1 MDNLCF
7 GVIIVN
13 HLRKFIMVLPLL
25 VAILISIGN
34 AFQENYDDRFVRN
47 ASVGNNH
54 GLVEMLNDGANVN
67 LRNYKGQ
74 TALISA
80 ALKNKTDT
88 LNLLINRGADLNQR
102 GKQARTALMWA
113 AISGNLESVQSLL
126 TNGADVNQ
134 KDRRNQTAL
143 MFAAQRGDLVMV
155 EILLHSG
162 ADPLARDM
170 NCATPNAMAIE
181 KGFLKVAKVISDF
194 ETSTQSNLDEDDI
207 RTGAYL

>member
-1 MDNLCF
+1 VKTGATILNH
-7 GVIIVN
+7 VIKLAIALPV
-13 HLRKFIMVLPLL
+13 FI
-25 VAILISIGN
+25 AILISMGN
-34 AFQENYDDRFVRN
+34 AFQENCEDKFI
-47 ASVGNNH
+47 AEAAAGNN
-54 GLVEMLNDGANVN
+54 LMLIKMLKKGTSVN
-67 LRNYKGQ
+67 SKNYEGQ

-88 LNLLINRGADLNQR
+88 LNLLISKGADLNQR

-134 KDRRNQTAL
+134 RDRKNQTAL
-143 MFAAQRGDLVMV
+143 MFAAQRGNLVMV
-155 EILLHSG
+155 EILLQSG

-194 ETSTQSNLDEDDI
+194 ETSTQSSLDEDDI